1 LLGQAAANTLEQQAA
16 AERQEQATLPR
27 TGFVGS

>member
-16 AERQEQATLPR
+16 AELQERVALPQAR
-27 TGFVGS
+27 FAGS